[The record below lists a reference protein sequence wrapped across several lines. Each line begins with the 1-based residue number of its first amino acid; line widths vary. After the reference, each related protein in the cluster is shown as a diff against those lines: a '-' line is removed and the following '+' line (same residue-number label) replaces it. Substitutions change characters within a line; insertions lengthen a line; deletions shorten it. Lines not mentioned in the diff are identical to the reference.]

1 MFQLCLL
8 LAPPLSSVDLNTSEL
23 LYELSFYLE
32 EFMWICPMFSYVK
45 MYLLIPKIILQY
57 KVFGKMGVCSFTF

>member
-1 MFQLCLL
+1 MFQLSLL

-57 KVFGKMGVCSFTF
+57 KVFAKMGVCSFTF